1 MDQKDVERLIA
12 TLKAAGPVGGLT
24 DDETSVLSRMQ
35 GQNYAGEES
44 KSAPMMSGDNDAEPM
59 ETVGGNPASAFVPK
73 ALNDAGG
80 PMGMGAQKMTPEEEA
95 ISAGLIANQH
105 KRRAAKAF

>member
-24 DDETSVLSRMQ
+24 DEETSILSRMQ
-35 GQNYAGEES
+35 GQNYAGEEAE
-44 KSAPMMSGDNDAEPM
+44 SAPMMGGYNEAEPM
-59 ETVGGNPASAFVPK
+59 ETVGVNPATALVPN
-73 ALNDAGG
+73 AMDDAGG

-95 ISAGLIANQH
+95 ISAGIIANQQ